1 MSLDIGSL
9 NTDSLL
15 GQNSSNKDSINFNQ
29 DENSLLSDFIK
40 ENGYSNE
47 YSINKQTVNSDVK
60 NNIIELSE
68 YKRSLLNFVIDQNN
82 KIMELIKQ

>member
-15 GQNSSNKDSINFNQ
+15 SQNSSNKDSINFNQ

-40 ENGYSNE
+40 ENGYSN
-47 YSINKQTVNSDVK
+47 NKQTENSDVK

-68 YKRSLLNFVIDQNN
+68 YKKSLLNFIIDQNN

>member
-40 ENGYSNE
+40 ENE
-47 YSINKQTVNSDVK
+47 YSIDKQIENSDVK

-68 YKRSLLNFVIDQNN
+68 YKRSLLNFVIDQNI
-82 KIMELIKQ
+82 KIMDLIKQ

>member
-40 ENGYSNE
+40 ENE
-47 YSINKQTVNSDVK
+47 YSIDKQIENSDVK

-68 YKRSLLNFVIDQNN
+68 YKKSLLNFIIDQNN
-82 KIMELIKQ
+82 KIMDLIKQ

>member
-40 ENGYSNE
+40 ENGYSN
-47 YSINKQTVNSDVK
+47 NKQTENSDLK

-82 KIMELIKQ
+82 KIMDLIKQ

>member
-40 ENGYSNE
+40 ENGYSN
-47 YSINKQTVNSDVK
+47 NKQTENSDVK

-68 YKRSLLNFVIDQNN
+68 YKKSLLNFVIDQNN

>member
-15 GQNSSNKDSINFNQ
+15 GQNSSNKDSINFNK

-40 ENGYSNE
+40 ENGYSN
-47 YSINKQTVNSDVK
+47 NKQTENSDVK

-68 YKRSLLNFVIDQNN
+68 YKRSLLNFIIDQNN
-82 KIMELIKQ
+82 KIMDLIKQ

>member
-40 ENGYSNE
+40 ENGYSN
-47 YSINKQTVNSDVK
+47 NKQTENSDVK

-68 YKRSLLNFVIDQNN
+68 YKKSLLNFIIDQNN

>member
-40 ENGYSNE
+40 ENGYSSDKQNE
-47 YSINKQTVNSDVK
+47 NQDVK

-82 KIMELIKQ
+82 KIMDLIKQ

>member
-40 ENGYSNE
+40 ENGYSN
-47 YSINKQTVNSDVK
+47 NKQTENSDVK

-82 KIMELIKQ
+82 KIMELIIQ

>member
-9 NTDSLL
+9 NTSSLL

-40 ENGYSNE
+40 ENGYSN
-47 YSINKQTVNSDVK
+47 NKQTENSDVK

-68 YKRSLLNFVIDQNN
+68 YKKSLLNFVIDQNN
-82 KIMELIKQ
+82 KIMKLIKQ

>member
-29 DENSLLSDFIK
+29 DENSLLSDFRK
-40 ENGYSNE
+40 ENGYSN
-47 YSINKQTVNSDVK
+47 NKQTENSDVK

-68 YKRSLLNFVIDQNN
+68 FKRSLLNFVIDQNN

>member
-9 NTDSLL
+9 NTSSLL
-15 GQNSSNKDSINFNQ
+15 GQSSSNKDSINFNQ

-40 ENGYSNE
+40 ENGYSN
-47 YSINKQTVNSDVK
+47 NKQTENSDVK

-68 YKRSLLNFVIDQNN
+68 FKRSLLNFVIDQNN
-82 KIMELIKQ
+82 KIMDLIKQ

>member
-40 ENGYSNE
+40 ENGYSN
-47 YSINKQTVNSDVK
+47 NKQTENSDVK

-68 YKRSLLNFVIDQNN
+68 FKRSLLNFVIDQNN

>member
-40 ENGYSNE
+40 ENGYSN
-47 YSINKQTVNSDVK
+47 NKQTENSDVK

-82 KIMELIKQ
+82 KIMDLIKQ

>member
-40 ENGYSNE
+40 ENRYSN
-47 YSINKQTVNSDVK
+47 NKQTENSDVK

-68 YKRSLLNFVIDQNN
+68 YKKSLLNFVIDQNN

>member
-15 GQNSSNKDSINFNQ
+15 GQNSSNKDSINFNK

-40 ENGYSNE
+40 ENGYSN
-47 YSINKQTVNSDVK
+47 NKQTENSDVK

-68 YKRSLLNFVIDQNN
+68 YKKSLLNFIIDQNN
-82 KIMELIKQ
+82 KIMDLIKQ

>member
-40 ENGYSNE
+40 ENGYSN
-47 YSINKQTVNSDVK
+47 NKQTENSDVK

-68 YKRSLLNFVIDQNN
+68 FKRSLLNFVIDQNN
-82 KIMELIKQ
+82 KIIDLIKQ

>member
-9 NTDSLL
+9 NTSSLL
-15 GQNSSNKDSINFNQ
+15 GQSSSNKDSINFNQ

-40 ENGYSNE
+40 ENE
-47 YSINKQTVNSDVK
+47 YSSDKQNENQDVK

-82 KIMELIKQ
+82 KIMDLIKQ

>member
-9 NTDSLL
+9 NTSSLL
-15 GQNSSNKDSINFNQ
+15 GQSSSNKDSINFNP

-40 ENGYSNE
+40 ENGYSN
-47 YSINKQTVNSDVK
+47 NKQTENSDVK

-82 KIMELIKQ
+82 KIMDLIKQ

>member
-15 GQNSSNKDSINFNQ
+15 GQSSSNKDSINFNQ

-40 ENGYSNE
+40 ENE
-47 YSINKQTVNSDVK
+47 YSSDKQNENQDVK

-82 KIMELIKQ
+82 KIMDLIKQ

>member
-40 ENGYSNE
+40 ENGYSN
-47 YSINKQTVNSDVK
+47 NKQTENSDVK

-82 KIMELIKQ
+82 KIMKLIKQ

>member
-40 ENGYSNE
+40 ENGYTN
-47 YSINKQTVNSDVK
+47 NKQTENSDVK

-68 YKRSLLNFVIDQNN
+68 YKKSLLNFIIEQNN
-82 KIMELIKQ
+82 KIMKLIKQ

>member
-40 ENGYSNE
+40 ENGYSN
-47 YSINKQTVNSDVK
+47 NKQTENSDVK

>member
-15 GQNSSNKDSINFNQ
+15 GQNSSNKYSINFNQ

-47 YSINKQTVNSDVK
+47 YSINKQTENSDVK

-82 KIMELIKQ
+82 KIIDLIKQ

>member
-9 NTDSLL
+9 NTSSLL

-40 ENGYSNE
+40 ENE
-47 YSINKQTVNSDVK
+47 YSIDKQIENSDVK

-68 YKRSLLNFVIDQNN
+68 YKRSLLNFIIDQNI
-82 KIMELIKQ
+82 KIMDLIKQ

>member
-40 ENGYSNE
+40 ENE
-47 YSINKQTVNSDVK
+47 YSIDKQIENSDVK

-68 YKRSLLNFVIDQNN
+68 YKKSLLNFIIDQNN

>member
-40 ENGYSNE
+40 ENGYSN
-47 YSINKQTVNSDVK
+47 NKQTENSDVK

-82 KIMELIKQ
+82 KIIDLIKQ

>member
-40 ENGYSNE
+40 ENE
-47 YSINKQTVNSDVK
+47 YSSDKQTENQDIK

-68 YKRSLLNFVIDQNN
+68 YKKSLLNFVIDQNN

>member
-40 ENGYSNE
+40 ENGYSN
-47 YSINKQTVNSDVK
+47 NKQTENSDVK

-68 YKRSLLNFVIDQNN
+68 YKRFLLNFVIDQNN
-82 KIMELIKQ
+82 KIMDLIKQ

>member
-15 GQNSSNKDSINFNQ
+15 GQNSSNKDSINFNK

-47 YSINKQTVNSDVK
+47 YSSNKQTENSDVK
-60 NNIIELSE
+60 NNIIELSG

-82 KIMELIKQ
+82 KIMDLIKQ

>member
-15 GQNSSNKDSINFNQ
+15 SQNSSNKDSINFNQ

-40 ENGYSNE
+40 ENE
-47 YSINKQTVNSDVK
+47 YSIDKQIENSDVK

-68 YKRSLLNFVIDQNN
+68 YKRSLLNFIIDQNI
-82 KIMELIKQ
+82 KIMDLIKQ

>member
-15 GQNSSNKDSINFNQ
+15 SQNSSNKDSINFNQ

-40 ENGYSNE
+40 ENGYSN
-47 YSINKQTVNSDVK
+47 NKQTENSDVK

-68 YKRSLLNFVIDQNN
+68 YKKSLLNFVIGQNN
-82 KIMELIKQ
+82 KIMDLIKQ